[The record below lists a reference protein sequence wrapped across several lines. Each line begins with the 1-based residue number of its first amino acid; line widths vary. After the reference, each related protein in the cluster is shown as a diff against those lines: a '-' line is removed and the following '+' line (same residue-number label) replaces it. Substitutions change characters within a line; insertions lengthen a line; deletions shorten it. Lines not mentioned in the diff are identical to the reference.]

1 MKKTTRKAGTF
12 SLKRLFAGGP
22 EVRLSIRVKMALYML
37 AIFLSM
43 LLIMNF
49 FIAQN
54 IPRATSATSTTILS
68 R

>member
-37 AIFLSM
+37 DRRERPTA
-43 LLIMNF
+43 
-49 FIAQN
+49 
-54 IPRATSATSTTILS
+54 
-68 R
+68 